1 MIFDIFWGYAR
12 LLEFL
17 DFLLSEMVGNHLNT
31 QHNIDSSDLASFWEV
46 EMDAIQSLNKT
57 ISENLDFKSIVVFLY
72 ENYLLHLWCVFHIDV
87 NL

>member
-1 MIFDIFWGYAR
+1 MIFDIFLGYAR

-17 DFLLSEMVGNHLNT
+17 YFLLSEMVGNHFNT
-31 QHNIDSSDLASFWEV
+31 QHDVDSSDLASFWEV
-46 EMDAIQSLNKT
+46 EMDAIQSLNKA
-57 ISENLDFKSIVVFLY
+57 IWENLDFKSMVVFLY